1 MAQRSSQSPHDAN
14 WETNFLPSF
23 FDGSTVSSPGVAAL
37 SSNNNGYGQYTSANS
52 TLFPVQ
58 ADYTLQP
65 PFTINPANG
74 TNLKVEQ
81 ESQKLLEILLQ
92 KAGPTKQKIRDNI
105 LKDIREA
112 TSKDIRD
119 LTKDIRTVR
128 AEVKQLRSAVA
139 EMEKLWTQWL
149 SYQ

>member
-23 FDGSTVSSPGVAAL
+23 FDGGTVSSPGVAAL

-112 TSKDIRD
+112 TSKDIRT
-119 LTKDIRTVR
+119 LR